1 MKNRAL
7 FFTILSLVMASFFIT
22 SCSKDDDD
30 DDDEKE
36 DTSVQA
42 KFSMEGT
49 NQEAPADVKFIN
61 ESKNAT
67 SYLWDFGDGET
78 STEENPTHT
87 YAEKGEYTA
96 NLVAEGEDG
105 STDDFGMIF
114 DIFGT
119 VTGLE
124 INRVELWSDF
134 LEEISDDE
142 NDAMDVGIEVIDAS
156 GATVIASLYYVDKFS
171 ETGETAYYVD
181 DPQAI
186 WNPLELDGTYTLRV
200 LEYNTENNQAELTGD
215 EVTISVPD
223 LIPSS
228 DDESYPDEITFD
240 DGNLIIDLDWINE

>member
-7 FFTILSLVMASFFIT
+7 FFTILSFVIASFLIS

-30 DDDEKE
+30 DDDEE
-36 DTSVQA
+36 ENTAVVA

-49 NQEAPADVKFIN
+49 NQEAPADVKFN
-61 ESKNAT
+61 NKSENAV

-87 YAEKGEYTA
+87 YAEKGEYEV

-105 STDDFGMIF
+105 STDDFGMYF

-119 VTGLE
+119 VTGMK
-124 INRVELWSDF
+124 IRRVELHSDF
-134 LEEISDDE
+134 LAEISDPE
-142 NDAMDVGIEVIDAS
+142 GDAMDVGIAISDAS
-156 GATVIASLYYVDKFS
+156 GNVVYLSYYWENKFS
-171 ETGETAYYVD
+171 EAGEEAVYG
-181 DPQAI
+181 PQEGED
-186 WNPLELDGTYTLRV
+186 WVLDLDGTYTLLV
-200 LEYNTENNQAELTGD
+200 LEYDLTTLQGTPTGD

-223 LIPSS
+223 IVPSN

-240 DGNLIIDLDWINE
+240 DGNLIIDLNWENE

>member
-7 FFTILSLVMASFFIT
+7 FFTILSFVMASFFIS

-30 DDDEKE
+30 DDDEE
-36 DTSVQA
+36 NTAVMA

-61 ESKNAT
+61 KSENAV
-67 SYLWDFGDGET
+67 SYSWDFGDGET

-87 YAEKGEYTA
+87 YAEKGEYEV

-105 STDDFGMIF
+105 STDDFGMYF

-124 INRVELWSDF
+124 IRRIELWSDF
-134 LEEISDDE
+134 LDEISDPE
-142 NDAMDVGIEVIDAS
+142 NDAMDVGIEVIDES
-156 GATVIASLYYVDKFS
+156 GATVIGSLYYIDEFT
-171 ETGETAYYVD
+171 ETGETAYYGD

-200 LEYNTENNQAELTGD
+200 LEYNTESSQGTPTGD

-223 LIPSS
+223 LIPS
-228 DDESYPDEITFD
+228 DGESYPDEISFD
-240 DGNLIIDLDWINE
+240 NGNLVIDLKWIDE